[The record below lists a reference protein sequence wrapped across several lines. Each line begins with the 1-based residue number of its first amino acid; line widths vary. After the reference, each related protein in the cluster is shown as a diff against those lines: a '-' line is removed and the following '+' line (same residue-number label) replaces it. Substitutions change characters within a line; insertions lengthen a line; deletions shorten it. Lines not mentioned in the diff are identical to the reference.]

1 MKKKKELITYIIS
14 GGITTGV
21 NYALYLLLLLI
32 HLPYIAANSIAWTGA
47 VLTAYILNRRWVF
60 RSGNRIF
67 QELLS
72 FAGLRFLTLLVE
84 NVLLW
89 VLISGLETS
98 ALPAKILVSAVT
110 VTGNYVLCKYR
121 VFKKEEI
128 CHG

>member
-32 HLPYIAANSIAWTGA
+32 HLPYIAANTIAWTGA